1 MMAVP
6 ESGFVFLST
15 TKTGSTAIENSF
27 ARYAQIVARRPV
39 SLKHINVRGFNHGF
53 APILNNHGY
62 PRNTYELVCVVR
74 EPVDWVASWWRY
86 RSRPEA
92 EGKDSFTGNVSFDE
106 FAEQIV
112 AGEIDLGSLTNFV
125 QRKDGRVGIDRMWR
139 YENIDRMAEWMAER
153 IGIPTPPLRPANVS
167 PDRQTNVAPAT
178 RARLEEFYADHLAF
192 YQSAL

>member
-39 SLKHINVRGFNHGF
+39 SLKHITVRGFNHGF

-62 PRNTYELVCVVR
+62 PRDSYELVCVVR
-74 EPVDWVASWWRY
+74 EPVDWAASWWRY

-92 EGKDSFTGNVSFDE
+92 AGKDSYTGDLSFDE
-106 FAEQIV
+106 FAEQII
-112 AGEIDLGSLTNFV
+112 AGEVRLGSMRNFV
-125 QRKDGRVGIDRMWR
+125 QRKDGQVGIDRMWR
-139 YENIDRMAEWMAER
+139 YENIDRMAEWMAQR

-167 PDRQTNVAPAT
+167 PDRETKVPPAT

-192 YQSAL
+192 YESAL